1 MKITKRHRAS
11 ALVESQRHGIHAVL
25 SKARN
30 VLSDSLDAGE
40 LSAAG
45 ACKARTAVSVVR
57 VSHLASFGL
66 GGEPPGGEVQHVD
79 GQSEGCPRL
88 LSPADPDW
96 QPVERA

>member
-1 MKITKRHRAS
+1 MKITKRHQAS
-11 ALVESQRHGIHAVL
+11 ALVESQRHGLHAVL

-45 ACKARTAVSVVR
+45 ARKARIAVSLLG

-66 GGEPPGGEVQHVD
+66 GGEPPGGEVQRVD
-79 GQSEGCPRL
+79 GQFEGCPRL
-88 LSPADPDW
+88 LLPGDPDW
-96 QPVERA
+96 QPVE